1 MHSARHVVQCV
12 THSSFA
18 HWMLLKA
25 RAEGDTRRCAV
36 VATVVSSAAVGR
48 MAEVEGFEFH
58 QTATGFKNIGAM
70 GLQLKQQ
77 VCSDPTVPSES
88 ALTLLLQLP

>member
-1 MHSARHVVQCV
+1 
-12 THSSFA
+12 
-18 HWMLLKA
+18 
-25 RAEGDTRRCAV
+25 
-36 VATVVSSAAVGR
+36 

-77 VCSDPTVPSES
+77 VCSDPTVPSGS
-88 ALTLLLQLP
+88 ALTLLLQLPLTLSESASMLCFWLVPYIPAGQAGTALLRRGNRFQLRRVQL